1 MFSYATTI
9 RKGLKRYRKL
19 DIQFPLGITEKRFNS
34 LQDYKTE
41 GYKYQK
47 IYRIIRKLWNYQG
60 WLTM

>member
-47 IYRIIRKLWNYQG
+47 IYRIIRKL
-60 WLTM
+60 